1 MNPVISFSLKLFIGL
16 GIVFGIHLFILNQLN
31 IPLFDN
37 LIVAAYAVNYFLA
50 LIIFT
55 ILYFL
60 RIKYEHILG
69 FVFMAGS
76 LFKFAVF
83 FVFFYPSY
91 RMDGEIL
98 RVESTAFLIPYI
110 SCLIIETYYLVKLLN
125 KEL

>member
-37 LIVAAYAVNYFLA
+37 LIVAAYVVNYFLA